1 MKKKISRIVLG
12 SLFVMVMSFTSANAI
27 NFKLYSVSEN
37 QTSAVSNYVETSSV
51 ASSGSYS
58 YWSLFE
64 SYSSPSWV
72 SLIYGIS
79 EISSDPYYFYVS
91 ASTGN
96 VQISGADD
104 YGAGY
109 FMVYGSCFVT
119 ISASNDYGQYE
130 TWTVWITIY

>member
-1 MKKKISRIVLG
+1 MKKEISRIVLA

-37 QTSAVSNYVETSSV
+37 QTSAVSNYVETGSD

-58 YWSLFE
+58 YWTLFE
-64 SYSSPSWV
+64 YYSVPSW
-72 SLIYGIS
+72 LDMTLNIS
-79 EISSDPYYFYVS
+79 EISSDPGYFYVS
-91 ASTGN
+91 ADN

-109 FMVYGSCFVT
+109 FRIYGSCFVT
-119 ISASNDYGQYE
+119 ISASNDLGHYQQ
-130 TWTVWITIY
+130 WTIWITIY